1 MDIDALDSWTDAA
14 EKPER
19 CFKGGSF
26 SGSSCDSSVRAMST
40 TVNLG
45 RASCEAGLMLR
56 AGACIRVAW
65 MIVFLKTLTLDGVN
79 NIQQIIYI
87 HSFEIQYFVSEPS
100 LIATYDTELSPGE
113 LPDTTKPITMP
124 TLNFVITIRGVPFT
138 ITFGDVLT
146 FCKVHVAFTAAR
158 AFVRQLSERRYN
170 ESLWVIMEIMLLV
183 EQGALWPLIMWMT
196 LGYLYDFVFA

>member
-1 MDIDALDSWTDAA
+1 
-14 EKPER
+14 
-19 CFKGGSF
+19 
-26 SGSSCDSSVRAMST
+26 
-40 TVNLG
+40 
-45 RASCEAGLMLR
+45 
-56 AGACIRVAW
+56 
-65 MIVFLKTLTLDGVN
+65 
-79 NIQQIIYI
+79 
-87 HSFEIQYFVSEPS
+87 
-100 LIATYDTELSPGE
+100 
-113 LPDTTKPITMP
+113 MP

-183 EQGALWPLIMWMT
+183 DQGALWPLIMWMS